1 MKFKMTNLLLIM
13 CMLVSFLIP
22 VTAVNAAGSDP
33 TTGTNPFQDMENHWA
48 SRVVTKWHDH
58 DWIQGYS
65 NNHFEPAR
73 QVTRAEVVTLLYRA
87 FQMKNKGTASPY
99 PDVKKGDWFYNA
111 VTAVYELGYIQ
122 GYPDGLFHPE
132 DPITRNELTVIVYRV
147 LEPVMKKDMVSQ
159 GGFADETELP
169 AWAKDPVHVL
179 KQLGIMNGY
188 EDGTFRGFNK
198 VTRAEAVVA
207 LDRALEKFQG
217 ADPTEPPNSG
227 NTPTSGTPGQSNPVG
242 GGGGGG
248 SGSSGPSSG
257 GNSEKPEK
265 AVVTYMSGVTSVS
278 ESAARTLDHV
288 SEDGTVLEFQGNS
301 PELAALRPDQI
312 LILPSSR
319 AFPTGNAVKIVTVQ
333 ADNQKTVLNVKK
345 AQLEEVFQ
353 VIQINQNV
361 PIRPEDF
368 VLEEGVT
375 VEKVILESKAPVRY
389 ASLSMDPSM
398 LKSAASVETGLKF
411 KVSKA
416 FEKKKTVG
424 PLDDELSY
432 KLSFNGEFTLANTAN
447 FDIDWDIFSGVKSM
461 TASLETKREL
471 TASLVGE
478 AKFKMEDK
486 SEMPKVLVGTIPRI
500 QLGTT
505 PFSLKMQLFIIM
517 NLTGEASL
525 AVEYSKSEES
535 EKGFTYTK
543 EDGFKKIASPDPEPK
558 EPAKISLEGKIKQE
572 ILLSTEVN
580 LEGANFDLITLE
592 LQAGIQTELAGKYSK
607 ATGGCAKMQI
617 SGVARINVKTGDDL
631 KKLLDVELE
640 LYDSVTPPFWKVDTC
655 LAIASLSVDHPA
667 TSLAIGDREHI
678 SVKAKTVEGEEVDV
692 SGDSEYISSNPALVS
707 VDEYGTIRVEDAAQI
722 GDQVDITVKNRN
734 KEANMRVS
742 VDIGPL
748 KVEPSTI
755 RLKPGQSEQL
765 VVKAQIRP
773 NEWQDV
779 TKEAGILYEAGNPA
793 LLSVNGTGLVQ
804 AAATLLEDTVPVN
817 ITYRSRSAK
826 VYVSVKQDPRDIVRQ
841 AEAFVNHLM
850 QSNVSLSQ
858 PQSFTDLKGELLA
871 YYSDGYIDKIWKKVF
886 EHDPKWY
893 LEPNFLYPLTE
904 AEKSNAGYTA
914 SIREENGRS
923 YVNVVLTLKK
933 PIGDVKEIHYE
944 YVLVKKNGMW
954 YIDDLRT

>member
-1 MKFKMTNLLLIM
+1 MKSKITKLLLIM
-13 CMLVSFLIP
+13 CLLVAFLVP
-22 VTAVNAAGSDP
+22 LSAVNAASAEP
-33 TTGTNPFQDMENHWA
+33 STGTTPFKDMENHWA
-48 SRVVTKWHDH
+48 SQVVKKWYNH

-65 NNHFEPAR
+65 NDLFGPAR

-87 FQMKNKGTASPY
+87 FEMKSKGTASPY
-99 PDVKKGDWFYNA
+99 PDVKKNDWFHNA
-111 VTAVYELGYIQ
+111 IAAAYEHGYVQ
-122 GYPDGLFHPE
+122 GYPDGLFHPGE
-132 DPITRNELTVIVYRV
+132 PITRNELMVMIYRV
-147 LEPVMKKDMVSQ
+147 LEPVLKKDMATL
-159 GGFADETELP
+159 GGFTDETELP
-169 AWAKDPVHVL
+169 SWAKDSVHVL
-179 KQLGIMNGY
+179 KQLGIINGY
-188 EDGTFRGFNK
+188 EDGTFQGFNK

-207 LDRALEKFQG
+207 LDRALERFQEAG
-217 ADPTEPPNSG
+217 KTEPPNSG
-227 NTPTSGTPGQSNPVG
+227 NTPTSGTPGISNPG

-248 SGSSGPSSG
+248 VGGNGGSSGGGSG
-257 GNSEKPEK
+257 TKPEK

-278 ESAARTLDHV
+278 DSTARTLDHV
-288 SEDGTVLEFQGNS
+288 SGDGTVLEFQGDS

-312 LILPSSR
+312 LILPASST
-319 AFPTGNAVKIVTVQ
+319 FPTGNAVKIVSVQ
-333 ADNQKTVLNVKK
+333 TDNQKTVLHVKK
-345 AQLEEVFQ
+345 AQLEEVFK

-361 PIRPEDF
+361 PISPEDF
-368 VLEEGVT
+368 ILEEGVT
-375 VEKVILESKAPVRY
+375 LEKVMLEPKAPARY
-389 ASLSMDPSM
+389 ASLKIDPGM
-398 LKSAASVETGLKF
+398 LQYAASIETGLKF
-411 KVSKA
+411 KVSKI
-416 FEKKKTVG
+416 FEKTKKVG

-432 KLSFNGEFTLANTAN
+432 NLSFNGEFTLANSAN

-471 TASLVGE
+471 AASVAGT

-505 PFSLKMQLFIIM
+505 PFSLKMQLFIVM

-535 EKGFTYTK
+535 VMGFIYTK
-543 EDGFKKIASPDPEPK
+543 EDGFKEIALPDK
-558 EPAKISLEGKIKQE
+558 ESKKPTKVSLEGKIKQE

-580 LEGANFDLITLE
+580 LEAANFDLITLE
-592 LQAGIQTELAGKYSK
+592 LQAGIQSELSGKYS
-607 ATGGCAKMQI
+607 ADTGGCAKMQI

-640 LYDSVTPPFWKVDTC
+640 IYDSVTPPFWKVDTC
-655 LAIASLSVDHPA
+655 LAIASISVDHVA
-667 TSLAIGDREHI
+667 TSLAIGDRENI
-678 SVKAKTVEGEEVDV
+678 SVKAKTLEGEEVDV
-692 SGDSEYISSNPALVS
+692 SGDSEYISSNPDLVS
-707 VDEYGTIRVEDAAQI
+707 VDEYGTIYVKDAAQI

-734 KEANMRVS
+734 KEANVKVT

-748 KVEPSTI
+748 KVEPSMI

-779 TKEAGILYEAGNPA
+779 THETGILYEAGNSA
-793 LLSVNGTGLVQ
+793 LLSVSNAGLVQ

-850 QSNVSLSQ
+850 QANVSRSK
-858 PQSFTDLKGELLA
+858 PQNFKGELLA
-871 YYSDGYIDKIWKKVF
+871 YYSDGYIDKIWRKVF

-904 AEKSNAGYTA
+904 AEKSNPGYSA
-914 SIREENGRS
+914 SIREEDGKS

-933 PIGDVKEIHYE
+933 PIGNVKEIHYE
-944 YVLVKKNGMW
+944 YVLVKRNGMW
-954 YIDDLRT
+954 YLDDLRT